1 MMGEQTRQLCGAG
14 GEVGERPRLLCRW
27 VKNHSPHL
35 SPTSLQSPCV
45 SGSGQGWPEQ
55 RILSLY
61 SLYPP
66 TCLPALSSS
75 FCAPKL
81 GMSLPFLF
89 LYSEAR
95 FSEADVGVLVASSFR
110 ACMSSATVLNFVRRF
125 AKRSD
130 SHCYFT
136 STIFHLLSPPGC
148 LLAFAPPLPSVGNA
162 LPSLSPLILEAQV

>member
-1 MMGEQTRQLCGAG
+1 MGEKPQPALITHFPPEPLCLRVRAG
-14 GEVGERPRLLCRW
+14 LAR
-27 VKNHSPHL
+27 
-35 SPTSLQSPCV
+35 TT
-45 SGSGQGWPEQ
+45 
-55 RILSLY
+55 Y
-61 SLYPP
+61 SLTVFSVPPP

-136 STIFHLLSPPGC
+136 STIFHLLSPPGR

>member
-1 MMGEQTRQLCGAG
+1 MGEQTRQLCGAG

-66 TCLPALSSS
+66 PPVFLLCLAASAP
-75 FCAPKL
+75 PKL

-95 FSEADVGVLVASSFR
+95 FTEAAVGVLVASSFR
-110 ACMSSATVLNFVRRF
+110 ACTSSATVPHFVRRF

-130 SHCYFT
+130 SH
-136 STIFHLLSPPGC
+136 SISPPPHSTC
-148 LLAFAPPLPSVGNA
+148 FLLLGAS
-162 LPSLSPLILEAQV
+162 